1 MPTITI
7 DESRVD
13 HILREAEG
21 HFREDTAVNRQT
33 LIEIANRPPNLVGT
47 DRFGN
52 AWFAELGPD
61 GTQIWAQV
69 RDGKVTNGGFNPA
82 PRVFHLF
89 PSTSA
94 SHSDTIQ

>member
-1 MPTITI
+1 MITI

-13 HILREAEG
+13 HIFREAEG

-33 LIEIANRPPNLVGT
+33 LLDVASRPSNLLGT

-52 AWFAELGPD
+52 AWFAELGPN

-69 RDGKVTNGGFNPA
+69 RDGKITNGGFNLA
-82 PRVFHLF
+82 RRVFHLF

-94 SHSDTIQ
+94 SHSGPMQ